1 LNRYS
6 PPPSSV
12 PRLWQIA
19 SAAVIG
25 VCIGLTVTGY
35 QRQNQLDTQTSQ
47 IMAEFA
53 KIPQGVSSFSS
64 NFSSGVSK
72 ISVGP
77 HLEKRMNLLLMGVDS
92 NGRHSQRFTNTR
104 SDTMMVA
111 SVDPETKTVGLI
123 SIPRD
128 SRVRIA
134 DGHGM
139 DKINAAHA
147 LGGPELSVQTVQDD
161 FGISIDHY
169 VVIDVQGLKKLFEIL
184 GPADVLVEKRMR
196 YTDHA
201 AGLHV
206 ALDPGMQTLTP
217 AQMEE
222 YVRFR
227 HDQRGDLGRIERQQ
241 WFMRQVSQKL
251 HEPQVI
257 LKLPQL
263 FSLAN
268 EYVVT
273 DLPIEDMAKLAAFGK
288 DLKPNQ
294 VKTAMLPGKATF
306 VHGGSYWI
314 PDAYGSA
321 IVFNRLLGT
330 NITEEDAGK
339 GLTAS
344 NNDSNDSP
352 APDEAYAATV
362 DTKYGVSG
370 HTVLPTADKAT
381 ITIKYAKGTEHAARQ
396 LEKTLTAKG
405 YRVRYVMRVDNSDCA
420 HEQLQ
425 QTSIR
430 ADNDMT
436 DKLISDMPL
445 FKTWAVNIALDQRA
459 AQDFTIIVS
468 PTAAPLILEEL
479 DSPSTDVTDASSA
492 GVAK

>member
-1 LNRYS
+1 MNRYS
-6 PPPSSV
+6 PPSSSV

-25 VCIGLTVTGY
+25 ICIGLTVTGY
-35 QRQNQLDTQTSQ
+35 QRGKQLHAETNQ

-53 KIPQGVSSFSS
+53 KIPQNVSSFST

-77 HLEKRMNLLLMGVDS
+77 HLENRMNLLLMGVDS

-111 SVDPETKTVGLI
+111 SIDPETKTVGLI

-139 DKINAAHA
+139 EKINAAHA
-147 LGGPELSVQTVQDD
+147 LGGPELAVQTVQED

-184 GPADVLVEKRMR
+184 GPADVLVEKRMH

-206 ALDPGMQTLTP
+206 ALEPGMQTLTP

-263 FSLAN
+263 FSLAS
-268 EYVVT
+268 ECVVT

-321 IVFNRLLGT
+321 LVFNRLLGT
-330 NITEEDAGK
+330 NLTESEAGR

-344 NNDSNDSP
+344 DEQATD

-370 HTVLPTADKAT
+370 RTTLPTADKAV
-381 ITIKYAKGTEHAARQ
+381 ITIKYGKGTELAAKK
-396 LEKTLTAKG
+396 LEKQLTAKG
-405 YRVRYVMRVDNSDCA
+405 YRVKYLMRIDNSDSA

-425 QTSIR
+425 QNSVR

-436 DKLISDMPL
+436 EKLLADMPL
-445 FKTWAVNIALDQRA
+445 LQTWAVNIALDQRA
-459 AQDFTIIVS
+459 SQDYTIIVS
-468 PTAAPLILEEL
+468 PTIAPLILE
-479 DSPSTDVTDASSA
+479 
-492 GVAK
+492 AKEDPTI

>member
-1 LNRYS
+1 
-6 PPPSSV
+6 
-12 PRLWQIA
+12 
-19 SAAVIG
+19 
-25 VCIGLTVTGY
+25 
-35 QRQNQLDTQTSQ
+35 
-47 IMAEFA
+47 
-53 KIPQGVSSFSS
+53 
-64 NFSSGVSK
+64 
-72 ISVGP
+72 
-77 HLEKRMNLLLMGVDS
+77 MNLLLMGVDS

-111 SVDPETKTVGLI
+111 SIDPVSRTVGLI

-128 SRVRIA
+128 SRVRIS

-139 DKINAAHA
+139 EKINAAHA
-147 LGGPELSVQTVQDD
+147 LGGPELAVQTVQDD

-169 VVIDVQGLKKLFEIL
+169 VVIDVQGLKRLFEIL

-251 HEPQVI
+251 HEPQVV

-263 FSLAN
+263 FSLAS

-330 NITEEDAGK
+330 NLTEAEAGR
-339 GLTAS
+339 GLTAK
-344 NNDSNDSP
+344 DEPVTD

-370 HTVLPTADKAT
+370 RTTMPTADKA
-381 ITIKYAKGTEHAARQ
+381 IVTIKYAKGTELAAKR
-396 LEKTLTAKG
+396 LERTLIAKG
-405 YRVRYVMRVDNSDCA
+405 YRVKYFMRIDTADSA

-425 QTSIR
+425 QNSIR

-436 DKLISDMPL
+436 EKLLADMPML
-445 FKTWAVNIALDQRA
+445 QKWAVNIALDQRA
-459 AQDFTIIVS
+459 SQDFTIVVS
-468 PTAAPLILEEL
+468 PTIAPLLLEGKDES
-479 DSPSTDVTDASSA
+479 SPEATEASSSRPEA
-492 GVAK
+492 SAASVLK